1 MIELTPTNMIL
12 VAGAV
17 ILIAVIFIFTIR
29 RELK

>member
-1 MIELTPTNMIL
+1 MFELTPTNL
-12 VAGAV
+12 VLAAGAV